1 MLGAV
6 LCIAHHNSTHAATPF
21 PPQCRPLNFS
31 GRALWRKSS
40 ILKWEYAAFR
50 TKGLCPVCTSGCFS
64 TPRGRF
70 RCRVCCHNASY
81 QRLFFTLSHFS
92 IDHIFLISLTTTGS
106 TLSRRGN
113 TRWLGNRTTVGGTS
127 GTSQRCNVLRRGVPI
142 CWRDSARVC
151 LCPVSSFL
159 FLKKKGEVEN
169 K

>member
-1 MLGAV
+1 M

-92 IDHIFLISLTTTGS
+92 IDHIFLISLTTTDPAHF
-106 TLSRRGN
+106 
-113 TRWLGNRTTVGGTS
+113 
-127 GTSQRCNVLRRGVPI
+127 RGVATHDG
-142 CWRDSARVC
+142 WATAQLLEALLEQVNDATYY
-151 LCPVSSFL
+151 
-159 FLKKKGEVEN
+159 GEVSRSAGVTLHASACAL
-169 K
+169 